1 MTDSSKSRAWGESSV
16 PRRSDAVVEQRA
28 SESLVLVQIDSGRYY
43 ALDGTGDRIWQLC
56 DGQRTLDEIV
66 AAVSAHYGEDPAT
79 VRADAAELL
88 EQLAA
93 EGLVDDAS

>member
-1 MTDSSKSRAWGESSV
+1 M

>member
-1 MTDSSKSRAWGESSV
+1 M
-16 PRRSDAVVEQRA
+16 EQRA

-43 ALDGTGDRIWQLC
+43 ALEETGDRIWQLC
-56 DGQRTLDEIV
+56 DGQRTLGDIV
-66 AAVSAHYGEDPAT
+66 AEVSAHYGKDPAT

-93 EGLVDDAS
+93 EGLVNDAS